1 MYVHET
7 PTSLPRLILR
17 TPRDLA
23 LRALF
28 LALATWP
35 FVLTGVVV
43 RSLFF

>member
-1 MYVHET
+1 VYLHDS

-17 TPRDLA
+17 TPKDLI

-35 FVLTGVVV
+35 FVVVALLV
-43 RSLFF
+43 KSFLV